1 MKYKKWYIVI
11 VKFPF
16 LLAGHKVQ
24 KGRPALVISNEE
36 VRKRYDDIT
45 LAAVTS
51 QVPSEIMELE
61 IILQPGDLTGLVKE
75 SLLRLDFIMT
85 VPQELVSRKIGVPP
99 EDMRKT
105 VDDKLKKLLA
115 LEEKYAVQ

>member
-1 MKYKKWYIVI
+1 MKYKKWDIVI

-24 KGRPALVISNEE
+24 KGRPALVISSEE

-45 LAAVTS
+45 LAAITS

-61 IILQPGDLTGLVKE
+61 IILQPLDLTGLVKE

-85 VPQELVSRKIGVPP
+85 VPQELISRKIGVLPK
-99 EDMRKT
+99 DLGKT
-105 VDDKLKKLLA
+105 MDDKLKKLLA
-115 LEEKYAVQ
+115 LE